1 DPGAAGRHRP
11 RDPQPGQSVA
21 RLRHRPGAA
30 SGEGQEGRLRALE
43 LVRIR
48 RHQRLPHLL
57 APGLTP
63 IWRRDARPDR
73 SRTAGLDRGDRG
85 LRLLGLAGLEHPGA
99 ARREQDDRAAARRR
113 HHRDRPPA
121 RRGRRAGAS
130 LALRRRRRRDRRFL
144 EPSRRRVRGAGAE
157 HASRGRA
164 PAPERLTTA
173 EIVAILN
180 GTPGLEGSITRRPAE
195 GRLLPETY
203 FYALGDPRQGVLERM
218 RNAQAKAVDE
228 LWAARAKDLPFEDP
242 DEALV
247 LASIVEKETGRDD
260 ERAHVAGV
268 FLNRLR
274 LGMRLQADPT
284 VIYAITKGERTLD
297 RPLGHDDLGIES
309 PYNTYL
315 VQGLPP
321 TPIANP
327 GLASI
332 RAALRPL
339 KTDDL
344 YFV

>member
-1 DPGAAGRHRP
+1 MRARTVPALLVLIAAIAGFGFWDWLDWNTPGPLAENKTI
-11 RDPQPGQSVA
+11 V
-21 RLRHRPGAA
+21 
-30 SGEGQEGRLRALE
+30 
-43 LVRIR
+43 
-48 RHQRLPHLL
+48 LP
-57 APGLTP
+57 
-63 IWRRDARPDR
+63 
-73 SRTAGLDRGDRG
+73 
-85 LRLLGLAGLEHPGA
+85 
-99 ARREQDDRAAARRR
+99 
-113 HHRDRPPA
+113 
-121 RRGRRAGAS
+121 
-130 LALRRRRRRDRRFL
+130 
-144 EPSRRRVRGAGAE
+144 RGAGTTEIARRLGE
-157 HASRGRA
+157 EGVLAHPWLFVAGAAATGDFLSLRAGEYEVQARSTPAAVAHLLSSGRTVQHRLTI
-164 PAPERLTTA
+164 PEGLTTA